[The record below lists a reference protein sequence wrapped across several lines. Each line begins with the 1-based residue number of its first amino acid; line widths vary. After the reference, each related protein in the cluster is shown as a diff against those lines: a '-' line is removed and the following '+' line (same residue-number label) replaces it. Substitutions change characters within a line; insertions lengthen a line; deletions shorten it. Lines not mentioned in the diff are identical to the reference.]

1 MESAALSDYAQHAL
15 KEICRQEW
23 VREKFLKDPKGLL
36 TEENLLDKIL
46 SAKHVSTMALPL
58 CVCVCVCASVCTSL
72 YVHLYVFT
80 NICRK
85 ALMQFYVIAEY

>member
-58 CVCVCVCASVCTSL
+58 CVCVQVC
-72 YVHLYVFT
+72 VHLSMYIFMCLQIFVG
-80 NICRK
+80 RH
-85 ALMQFYVIAEY
+85 